1 LKAIGL
7 IIKYITKHQNNLAS
21 AYLFKKNF
29 RDLLELNVE
38 GLKELLDS
46 EIFMYSFDFDE
57 WPSSHTND
65 AELSVPY
72 NDNLFNIRYASTYN

>member
-1 LKAIGL
+1 M
-7 IIKYITKHQNNLAS
+7 
-21 AYLFKKNF
+21 
-29 RDLLELNVE
+29 ELNVE

-46 EIFMYSFDFDE
+46 KIFKFDFDFDE

-72 NDNLFNIRYASTYN
+72 NDNLFNIRYASTYA